1 MTRAKWL
8 LLTALGLPL
17 SITAAHAAVNPDKL
31 PQVACTDIKFSTA
44 FLAKYPKAPQAC
56 LDGRTYK
63 GVTYAKFSA
72 KVYISSPQFMTVQM
86 LDAAGATVTTFSFKP
101 GPNQGVHVNGQFRKF
116 SDMQVGD
123 VLTLWVSQNRTD
135 AQELPG
141 STAQKWA
148 LLPPLNQ

>member
-8 LLTALGLPL
+8 LLVALGLPF
-17 SITAAHAAVNPDKL
+17 TAAHAVVNPDKL
-31 PQVACTDIKFSTA
+31 PQVACSDIKFSPA

-56 LDGRTYK
+56 LDGRVYK
-63 GVTYAKFSA
+63 GTTYAKFSA

-86 LDAAGATVTTFSFKP
+86 LDASGATVTTFSFKP

-123 VLTLWVSQNRTD
+123 VLTLWVSQKRTD

-148 LLPPLNQ
+148 LLPPISQ